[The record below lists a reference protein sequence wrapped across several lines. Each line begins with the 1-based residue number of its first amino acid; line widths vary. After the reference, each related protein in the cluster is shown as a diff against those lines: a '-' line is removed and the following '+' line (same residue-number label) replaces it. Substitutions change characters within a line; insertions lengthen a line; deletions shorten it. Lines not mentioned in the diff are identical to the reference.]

1 MLLQLGSHPQDISQ
15 QRPHT
20 NIPKSNGRRKE
31 VKKQEGGKKTKQK
44 IKKGKE
50 DKGKGRRK
58 VGREVKA

>member
-1 MLLQLGSHPQDISQ
+1 M
-15 QRPHT
+15 
-20 NIPKSNGRRKE
+20 
-31 VKKQEGGKKTKQK
+31 KKQEGGKKTKQK